1 MHTDLGPRWRVP
13 RMLRPL
19 LRRDYRL
26 LFVTLLCALTTD
38 GMWLV
43 SVVWQVIHMGGSATS
58 VSLVSGAASIGL
70 LVSTLAGGV
79 LADRVSQQRILFV
92 LELLKVVVIGGIG
105 ALVITGAITLP
116 VLMAGSLALGLVS
129 GFYFPAYSALVPRL
143 VPPGELL
150 AVNGYESAV
159 RPAAAMAV
167 GPAVAAWII
176 AVADPGAA
184 LLVAGAICLV
194 AALWV
199 VRIRVPQADGAD
211 ADQPGSPLRELWEGV
226 QYVRRTP
233 WLLASLLF
241 ASLMVLVTV
250 GPIDVLLP
258 FAIKDQAHGAASEHS
273 MILAAY
279 GFGGVVGALFM
290 AARTMPRRYLTVMMG
305 IWGIASLP
313 MLVFGIAESVWPMV
327 IAGFVLGV
335 LFEAPVVIWGTLL
348 QRRVP
353 RRLLGRVSSLDFFVS
368 LVFMPLSFALAGPV
382 SQAIGLTATFAL
394 AALIPIPLAVVAI
407 LAARMP
413 QDELEHPL
421 RDEDE
426 DDGEVEADGDDVAG
440 GEVAVAGGEVAVA
453 GGDAPVTPTV
463 NAPPPGRTVG

>member
-1 MHTDLGPRWRVP
+1 MP

-43 SVVWQVIHMGGSATS
+43 SVVWQVIDMGGSATS

-92 LELLKVVVIGGIG
+92 LELLKVAVIGGIG
-105 ALVITGAITLP
+105 ALIVTGVITVPI
-116 VLMAGSLALGLVS
+116 LMAGSLALGLVS

-143 VPPGELL
+143 VPAAELL

-176 AVADPGAA
+176 AVADPGTA
-184 LLVAGAICLV
+184 LLVAGAVCLL

-199 VRIRVPQADGAD
+199 VRIRVPQADD
-211 ADQPGSPLRELWEGV
+211 SSSDEQPGSPLRELWEGIA
-226 QYVRRTP
+226 YVRRTP
-233 WLLASLLF
+233 WLLATLLF

-279 GFGGVVGALFM
+279 GFGGVAGALLM
-290 AARTMPRRYLTVMMG
+290 AARRMPRRYLTVMMG
-305 IWGIASLP
+305 FWGVASLP
-313 MLVFGIAESVWPMV
+313 MLVFGMAESVWPMV
-327 IAGFVLGV
+327 FAGFILGV

-382 SQAIGLTATFAL
+382 SQAIGLTATFTL
-394 AALIPIPLAVVAI
+394 AALIPVPLAVIAI

-413 QDELEHPL
+413 SDELEHPL
-421 RDEDE
+421 LDEDSE
-426 DDGEVEADGDDVAG
+426 DS
-440 GEVAVAGGEVAVA
+440 
-453 GGDAPVTPTV
+453 DAPVSPTV
-463 NAPPPGRTVG
+463 NAPPEERAVG

>member
-1 MHTDLGPRWRVP
+1 MHTDLGSRQHVP

-43 SVVWQVIHMGGSATS
+43 SVVWQVIDMGGSATS
-58 VSLVSGAASIGL
+58 VSLVSGAASVGL

-92 LELLKVVVIGGIG
+92 LELLKVVVIGGVG
-105 ALVITGAITLP
+105 VLALTGAITIPL
-116 VLMAGSLALGLVS
+116 LMAGSLALGLVS

-143 VPPGELL
+143 VPPDELL

-176 AVADPGAA
+176 AVASPGAA
-184 LLVAGAICLV
+184 LLVGGAICLF

-199 VRIRVPQADGAD
+199 VRIRVPRTEAADEAE
-211 ADQPGSPLRELWEGV
+211 PGSPLRELWEGIK
-226 QYVRRTP
+226 YVRQTP
-233 WLLASLLF
+233 WLLATLLF

-279 GFGGVVGALFM
+279 GFGGVAGALFM
-290 AARTMPRRYLTVMMG
+290 AARRMPRRYLTVMMG
-305 IWGIASLP
+305 VWGIASLP

-368 LVFMPLSFALAGPV
+368 LVFMPVSFALAGPV
-382 SQAIGLTATFAL
+382 SQAIGLTATFVL
-394 AALIPIPLAVVAI
+394 AALVPVPLAVIAI

-413 QDELEHPL
+413 QDELAHPL
-421 RDEDE
+421 VDEDDE
-426 DDGEVEADGDDVAG
+426 DDGTGAAGDA
-440 GEVAVAGGEVAVA
+440 A
-453 GGDAPVTPTV
+453 DAPVTPTV
-463 NAPPPGRTVG
+463 NAPAPEGTVG

>member
-1 MHTDLGPRWRVP
+1 MHTDLSSRRVP

-43 SVVWQVIHMGGSATS
+43 SVVWQVIDMGGSATS

-92 LELLKVVVIGGIG
+92 LELLKVAVIGGIG
-105 ALVITGAITLP
+105 ALIVADAITVP
-116 VLMAGSLALGLVS
+116 ILMAGSLALGLVS

-143 VPPGELL
+143 VPAAELL

-184 LLVAGAICLV
+184 LLVAGAICLF

-199 VRIRVPQADGAD
+199 VRIRVPEPDGAD
-211 ADQPGSPLRELWEGV
+211 EAEEPGSPLRDLWEGI

-233 WLLASLLF
+233 WLLATLLF

-279 GFGGVVGALFM
+279 GFGGVAGALLM
-290 AARTMPRRYLTVMMG
+290 AARRMPRRYLTVMMG
-305 IWGIASLP
+305 FWGVASLP

-382 SQAIGLTATFAL
+382 SQAIGLTATFTL
-394 AALIPIPLAVVAI
+394 AALIPVPLAVIAI

-413 QDELEHPL
+413 SDELEHPL
-421 RDEDE
+421 RDDDADDLDE
-426 DDGEVEADGDDVAG
+426 DADGVGPALAADAG
-440 GEVAVAGGEVAVA
+440 AH
-453 GGDAPVTPTV
+453 GDAPVSPTV
-463 NAPPPGRTVG
+463 NAPPGERTVG

>member
-1 MHTDLGPRWRVP
+1 
-13 RMLRPL
+13 MLRPL

-43 SVVWQVIHMGGSATS
+43 SVVWQVIDMGGSATS

-92 LELLKVVVIGGIG
+92 LELLKVAVIGGVG
-105 ALVITGAITLP
+105 ALIVAGAITVP
-116 VLMAGSLALGLVS
+116 ILMAGSLALGLVS

-143 VPPGELL
+143 VPANELL

-184 LLVAGAICLV
+184 LLVAGAICLL

-199 VRIRVPQADGAD
+199 VRIRVPEADGAGE
-211 ADQPGSPLRELWEGV
+211 AEEPGSPLRELWEGIR
-226 QYVRRTP
+226 YVRQTP
-233 WLLASLLF
+233 WLLATLLF

-279 GFGGVVGALFM
+279 GFGGVAGALFM
-290 AARTMPRRYLTVMMG
+290 AARKMPRRYLTVMMG
-305 IWGIASLP
+305 FWGIASLP
-313 MLVFGIAESVWPMV
+313 MLVFGVAESVWPMV

-382 SQAIGLTATFAL
+382 SQAIGLTATFTL
-394 AALIPIPLAVVAI
+394 AALIPVPLAVIAI

-413 QDELEHPL
+413 QDELDHPL
-421 RDEDE
+421 
-426 DDGEVEADGDDVAG
+426 GDDDPDDDDAEDGVAEEG
-440 GEVAVAGGEVAVA
+440 GPADDAEVTVDPAD
-453 GGDAPVTPTV
+453 GDAPVSPTV
-463 NAPPPGRTVG
+463 NAPPGERTVG

>member
-1 MHTDLGPRWRVP
+1 
-13 RMLRPL
+13 MLRPL

-43 SVVWQVIHMGGSATS
+43 SVVWQVIDMGGSATS

-92 LELLKVVVIGGIG
+92 LELLKVAVIGGVG
-105 ALVITGAITLP
+105 AMIVVGAITVP
-116 VLMAGSLALGLVS
+116 ILMAGSLALGLVS

-143 VPPGELL
+143 VPANELL
-150 AVNGYESAV
+150 AVNGYESAI

-176 AVADPGAA
+176 AVADPGSA
-184 LLVAGAICLV
+184 LLVAGAICLL

-199 VRIRVPQADGAD
+199 VRIRVPQADEASAD
-211 ADQPGSPLRELWEGV
+211 EEPGSPLHELWEGI

-233 WLLASLLF
+233 WLLATLLF

-279 GFGGVVGALFM
+279 GFGGVAGALFM
-290 AARTMPRRYLTVMMG
+290 AARRMPRRYLTVMMG
-305 IWGIASLP
+305 IWGVASLP
-313 MLVFGIAESVWPMV
+313 MLVFGMAESVWPMV
-327 IAGFVLGV
+327 IAGFMLGV

-421 RDEDE
+421 RDDDADDLDE
-426 DDGEVEADGDDVAG
+426 DSDGEGPALAADAG
-440 GEVAVAGGEVAVA
+440 AHD
-453 GGDAPVTPTV
+453 DAPVSPTV
-463 NAPPPGRTVG
+463 NAPPGERTVG

>member
-1 MHTDLGPRWRVP
+1 
-13 RMLRPL
+13 MLRPL

-26 LFVTLLCALTTD
+26 LFITLLCALTTD

-43 SVVWQVIHMGGSATS
+43 SVVWQVIDMGGSATS

-92 LELLKVVVIGGIG
+92 LELLKVAVIGGIG
-105 ALVITGAITLP
+105 ALIVADAITVP
-116 VLMAGSLALGLVS
+116 ILMAGSLALGLVS

-143 VPPGELL
+143 VPAAELL

-184 LLVAGAICLV
+184 LLVAGAICLF

-199 VRIRVPQADGAD
+199 VRIRVPEPDGDDEAEE
-211 ADQPGSPLRELWEGV
+211 PGSPLRDLWEGIG
-226 QYVRRTP
+226 YVRRTP
-233 WLLASLLF
+233 WLLATLLF

-279 GFGGVVGALFM
+279 GFGGVAGALFM
-290 AARTMPRRYLTVMMG
+290 AARRMPRRYLTVMMG
-305 IWGIASLP
+305 IWGVASLP
-313 MLVFGIAESVWPMV
+313 MLVFGMAESVWPMV

-394 AALIPIPLAVVAI
+394 AALIPIPLAVIAI

-421 RDEDE
+421 RDDDVDDLDE
-426 DDGEVEADGDDVAG
+426 DPDGVGPASAADAG
-440 GEVAVAGGEVAVA
+440 AR
-453 GGDAPVTPTV
+453 GDAPVSPTV
-463 NAPPPGRTVG
+463 NAPPGERTVG

>member
-1 MHTDLGPRWRVP
+1 
-13 RMLRPL
+13 MLRPL

-43 SVVWQVIHMGGSATS
+43 SVVWQVIDMGGSATS
-58 VSLVSGAASIGL
+58 VSMVSGAASVGL
-70 LVSTLAGGV
+70 LISTLAGGV

-105 ALVITGAITLP
+105 ALALTGAITVP
-116 VLMAGSLALGLVS
+116 ILMGGALALGLVS

-143 VPPGELL
+143 VPPDELL

-167 GPAVAAWII
+167 GPAIAAWII
-176 AVADPGAA
+176 ALASPGAA
-184 LLVAGAICLV
+184 LLVAGGVSLF

-199 VRIRVPQADGAD
+199 VRIRVPQAESSDGAE
-211 ADQPGSPLRELWEGV
+211 QPGSPLRELWEGIR
-226 QYVRRTP
+226 YVRETP
-233 WLLASLLF
+233 WLLATLLF

-290 AARTMPRRYLTVMMG
+290 AARRMPRRYLTVMMG
-305 IWGIASLP
+305 LWGLASLP

-394 AALIPIPLAVVAI
+394 AALTPVPLAVVAI
-407 LAARMP
+407 IVARMP
-413 QDELEHPL
+413 TDELEHPL
-421 RDEDE
+421 LDEE
-426 DDGEVEADGDDVAG
+426 PDDDSD
-440 GEVAVAGGEVAVA
+440 
-453 GGDAPVTPTV
+453 DAPVSPTV
-463 NAPPPGRTVG
+463 NAPAPGGTVG

>member
-1 MHTDLGPRWRVP
+1 MHTDPGPRSRMP

-43 SVVWQVIHMGGSATS
+43 SVVWQVIDMGGSATS

-92 LELLKVVVIGGIG
+92 LELLKVAVIGGVG
-105 ALVITGAITLP
+105 ALIVADAITVP
-116 VLMAGSLALGLVS
+116 ILMAGSLALGLVS

-143 VPPGELL
+143 VPAAELL

-184 LLVAGAICLV
+184 LLVAGAICLF

-199 VRIRVPQADGAD
+199 VRIRVPEPDGAD
-211 ADQPGSPLRELWEGV
+211 EAEEPGSPLRDLWEGI

-233 WLLASLLF
+233 WLLATLLF

-279 GFGGVVGALFM
+279 GFGGVAGALLM
-290 AARTMPRRYLTVMMG
+290 AARRMPRRYLTVMMG
-305 IWGIASLP
+305 FWGVASLP

-382 SQAIGLTATFAL
+382 SQAIGLTATFTL
-394 AALIPIPLAVVAI
+394 AALIPVPLAVIAI

-413 QDELEHPL
+413 SDELEHPL
-421 RDEDE
+421 RDDDADDLDE
-426 DDGEVEADGDDVAG
+426 DADGAEPALAADAG
-440 GEVAVAGGEVAVA
+440 AH
-453 GGDAPVTPTV
+453 GDAPVSPTV
-463 NAPPPGRTVG
+463 NAPPGGRTIG

>member
-1 MHTDLGPRWRVP
+1 MHIDISAGQRVP

-26 LFVTLLCALTTD
+26 LFITLLCALTTD

-43 SVVWQVIHMGGSATS
+43 SVVWQVIDMGGSATS
-58 VSLVSGAASIGL
+58 VSMVSGAASVGL

-92 LELLKVVVIGGIG
+92 LELLKVVVIGGVG
-105 ALVITGAITLP
+105 ALAVTGVITVP
-116 VLMAGSLALGLVS
+116 MLMVGSLALGLVS

-143 VPPGELL
+143 VPPSELL

-176 AVADPGAA
+176 AVASPGAA
-184 LLVAGAICLV
+184 LIVAGGICLF
-194 AALWV
+194 AAVWV
-199 VRIRVPQADGAD
+199 VRIRVPQAEAAEGAD
-211 ADQPGSPLRELWEGV
+211 EPGSPLRELWEGI

-233 WLLASLLF
+233 WLLATLLF

-258 FAIKDQAHGAASEHS
+258 FAIKDQAQGAAGEHS

-279 GFGGVVGALFM
+279 GFGGVAGALFM
-290 AARTMPRRYLTVMMG
+290 AARRMPRRYLTVMMVL
-305 IWGIASLP
+305 WGLASLP
-313 MLVFGIAESVWPMV
+313 MVVFGIADSVWPMV

-382 SQAIGLTATFAL
+382 SQAIGLTATFVL
-394 AALIPIPLAVVAI
+394 AGLIPVPLAVIAI

-421 RDEDE
+421 VDEDE
-426 DDGEVEADGDDVAG
+426 DPDEAP
-440 GEVAVAGGEVAVA
+440 EEEP
-453 GGDAPVTPTV
+453 GDAPVTPTV
-463 NAPPPGRTVG
+463 NAPAPDGTVG

>member
-1 MHTDLGPRWRVP
+1 MHTDPSPRSRVP

-43 SVVWQVIHMGGSATS
+43 SVVWQVIDMGGSATS

-92 LELLKVVVIGGIG
+92 LELLKVAVIGGIG
-105 ALVITGAITLP
+105 ALIVADAITVP
-116 VLMAGSLALGLVS
+116 ILMAGSLALGLVS

-143 VPPGELL
+143 VPAAELL

-184 LLVAGAICLV
+184 LLVAGGICLF

-199 VRIRVPQADGAD
+199 VRIRVPEADD
-211 ADQPGSPLRELWEGV
+211 ADEAESGSPLRDLWEGIG
-226 QYVRRTP
+226 YVRRTP
-233 WLLASLLF
+233 WLLATLLF

-279 GFGGVVGALFM
+279 GFGGVAGALFM
-290 AARTMPRRYLTVMMG
+290 AARRMPRRYLTVMMG
-305 IWGIASLP
+305 IWGVASLP
-313 MLVFGIAESVWPMV
+313 MLVFGLAESVWPMV
-327 IAGFVLGV
+327 VAGFVLGV

-368 LVFMPLSFALAGPV
+368 LVFMPLSFAVAGPV

-421 RDEDE
+421 REDDED
-426 DDGEVEADGDDVAG
+426 AGDDEGDGTVEPGPDAR
-440 GEVAVAGGEVAVA
+440 ADAAR
-453 GGDAPVTPTV
+453 DAPVSPTV
-463 NAPPPGRTVG
+463 NAPPGERTVG